1 MRNTLYYTV
10 CIYAYIYI
18 DVYVWSDTCKCLRFH
33 DCMYTHSHTHTQVCQ
48 MSCIWTCPLRPWSMC
63 TGVGEWEGSR
73 VRVCLCVCLC
83 LCLCVYVC
91 VTRERE
97 SVCGCMFGCLYVH
110 VRWYR
115 RKQMLIFTHV
125 SLSYDNALNTHTSIH
140 VYLYTYTGLIHPYV
154 VSLVD
159 QTSGKQTQARQ
170 VCRSVCVCVYVCWC
184 VCVYKYVAVCMYV
197 CMCVFRSVIHTYT
210 HISTCVYR

>member
-1 MRNTLYYTV
+1 MCGATRAN
-10 CIYAYIYI
+10 
-18 DVYVWSDTCKCLRFH
+18 VYVFMIVCT
-33 DCMYTHSHTHTQVCQ
+33 HTHTHIRRCVRCRAFGRAPFGRGVCAQ
-48 MSCIWTCPLRPWSMC
+48 
-63 TGVGEWEGSR
+63 EWESGKDQGYVS
-73 VRVCLCVCLC
+73 VCVCVCLCIFVCVFLCVC